1 MKISRVGKMFI
12 LFLLVC
18 VAIPV
23 GWVALYSPRVFL
35 KDYPALYKDELQALF
50 GDDFSVGE
58 RVSISKYEEHVDRSA
73 TFVYYYS
80 WEITYTDQFGEE
92 YSVELINREGDFYA
106 FERQV
111 FRWMRS
117 QILDHFTRRL
127 LHGFDLTGDEV
138 SSNVIILGD
147 FFPEEKAT
155 ERKNLQ
161 LFRKEIIHSLR
172 EINYLPHLY
181 DFDYSKWFELC
192 PSYFKLGI
200 HADVLQSH
208 AFSEREV
215 AYSVF
220 EECEGAFNVILCVED
235 ESETKKEYYIMGVS
249 EAFENEKSYMVSL
262 YDEYEK
268 RGLFD

>member
-1 MKISRVGKMFI
+1 MKISRGGKMFI

-80 WEITYTDQFGEE
+80 WEITYKDQFGEE
-92 YSVELINREGDFYA
+92 FSVELINREGDFYA

-117 QILDHFTRRL
+117 QVLDHFTREL
-127 LHGFDLTGDEV
+127 LRGFDLTGDDANSHV
-138 SSNVIILGD
+138 TILDD
-147 FFPEEKAT
+147 FFPDDKAA
-155 ERKNLQ
+155 ERNQ
-161 LFRKEIIHSLR
+161 LEIFRTKIIHSLR
-172 EINYLPHLY
+172 EINNLPHLY
-181 DFDYSKWFELC
+181 DFDYSKWFELY
-192 PSYFKLGI
+192 PSYFEIGI
-200 HADVLQSH
+200 HSNALRSRAV
-208 AFSEREV
+208 SEREV
-215 AYSVF
+215 ANSVF

-235 ESETKKEYYIMGVS
+235 ESGSKKEYYLMGVAGAFDS
-249 EAFENEKSYMVSL
+249 EKNYMVAL